1 MTGVAPFD
9 FVDLTRCPPKS
20 VDTFLFQCADH
31 RHRHRHCHHQNII
44 IIQIPW
50 IEAAARWGG
59 GGERLAYLSAHC
71 RVPSGDAPIFF
82 FICSCPPR
90 WFHASVLRLMMFTHK
105 KTHTHTHAHAHTRK
119 NSHIHTNRIIIIH
132 YPSLL
137 LSSASPFVQSFSS
150 LLLSSANKTDGW
162 MDG

>member
-105 KTHTHTHAHAHTRK
+105 KTHTHTRTRTHSQKLTHTHK
-119 NSHIHTNRIIIIH
+119 QNHN
-132 YPSLL
+132 YPLSFAPPLL
-137 LSSASPFVQSFSS
+137 GFSFCPI
-150 LLLSSANKTDGW
+150 LLFAPPILR
-162 MDG
+162 